1 MKGAARNRRDHPVAV
16 AAERRWRSLDCVG
29 GLVLLRR
36 LLDVANVCKSG
47 RVSANDA
54 TTVWGRLREYAAT
67 QSGPFTSQEALSWF
81 RRHAPS
87 QANDRTV
94 RTHIR
99 GACWNVGDRS
109 QFSRK
114 EPFLTRIDRGLFRLA
129 TQDEVESWRAA
140 VGSGE
145 AASTQSSSTPRADDS
160 ADSSASTSDD
170 VSAQAK
176 PPGTPQVAGEWHT
189 EANVQAMLVTALVT
203 SGWRILSVANTAT
216 KEHGIDVIA
225 ARDGQTVG
233 IEVKGFPSRAYADP
247 ARAGEQKRTGP
258 STQAG
263 HWYSQ
268 AVLAAMRLRGKEP
281 GWRSVIALPDFPR
294 YRDLHSETVGSLV
307 AADIEVWWIDQRG
320 ELKRS

>member
-1 MKGAARNRRDHPVAV
+1 MNAN
-16 AAERRWRSLDCVG
+16 ESL
-29 GLVLLRR
+29 
-36 LLDVANVCKSG
+36 
-47 RVSANDA
+47 
-54 TTVWGRLREYAAT
+54 TVWDRLREYAAT
-67 QSGPFTSQEALSWF
+67 QAGPFTSQEALSWF

-109 QFSRK
+109 QFSKK

-129 TQDEVESWRAA
+129 TRAEVENWRAGTGTA
-140 VGSGE
+140 G
-145 AASTQSSSTPRADDS
+145 AARGHQPRTHRA
-160 ADSSASTSDD
+160 ADSLEPGASTSGDA
-170 VSAQAK
+170 SSEAESMGTTQA
-176 PPGTPQVAGEWHT
+176 AGEWHT
-189 EANVQAMLVTALVT
+189 EADVQALLVTALAAD
-203 SGWRILSVANTAT
+203 GWRILSVANTAT

-233 IEVKGFPSRAYADP
+233 IEVKGFPSRAYANP
-247 ARAGEQKRTGP
+247 ARAGEQKRTSP

-281 GWRSVIALPDFPR
+281 SWRSVIALPDFPR
-294 YRDLHSETVGSLV
+294 YRDLHSETAGSL
-307 AADIEVWWIDQRG
+307 AAAEIEVWWIDQKGALQRP
-320 ELKRS
+320 